1 MNDSSF
7 RINDRRYDWTSMND
21 IMAFVVDCVS
31 LNGSLKVYEMIVV
44 VGSIVDDHLVQ
55 EFRLL
60 DPILLLA
67 IVDVLVIYCH

>member
-31 LNGSLKVYEMIVV
+31 LNGSLKVYEMIVD
-44 VGSIVDDHLVQ
+44 VGSIVDDHLV
-55 EFRLL
+55 
-60 DPILLLA
+60 
-67 IVDVLVIYCH
+67 

>member
-31 LNGSLKVYEMIVV
+31 LNGSLKVYEMIVD
-44 VGSIVDDHLVQ
+44 VGSIVDDHR
-55 EFRLL
+55 EFQLL
-60 DPILLLA
+60 DPILLPA